1 LTGPSTI
8 KQQGN
13 HRKWNNMMSDWR
25 DRLKLAEG
33 DTINLLHSKSTGF
46 MQETDVE
53 IYEIRASNIPV
64 SGTVIF
70 TDHTAI
76 KVLSGRCVLSSEA
89 PPVKY

>member
-1 LTGPSTI
+1 
-8 KQQGN
+8 
-13 HRKWNNMMSDWR
+13 MMSDWR